1 MRDSLWVEEPN
12 VCAPQAVAGG
22 GYSAGVGAHPSSSF
36 SGGLGRLTIPGP
48 QPLLI
53 PVGGSCCGAFIT
65 PGQPAQREERS
76 RVGRVF
82 ALLSSK
88 IFIKMSKEYR

>member
-1 MRDSLWVEEPN
+1 MRDNLWAEGPN
-12 VCAPQAVAGG
+12 VYAPQAVAGG
-22 GYSAGVGAHPSSSF
+22 GCSAGVGSHPSSSF

-53 PVGGSCCGAFIT
+53 PVGGSCCGAYVT

-76 RVGRVF
+76 LVGRVF

-88 IFIKMSKEYR
+88 ILIKMNREYR